1 MRPLRLFEDYSRSE
15 VHDIFAPNIPFTPGA
30 GAWGMSGIIEHQPGE
45 FVLFVTFGR
54 EQGEHRFEEGVT
66 ADGVVTWQSQ
76 PNQTLAD
83 PQIQRLIAHDPERAN
98 VRLFLRTRD
107 RASGGAPMPY
117 TYLGRLAYL
126 MHDAERERPVHF
138 QWQLIEDWPPPNDV
152 LARVGLELTSP
163 TPPTPLPRQGL
174 VETPPPAGRRRI
186 GTSTATFR
194 TRRISDRAVQDARN
208 RQLGLAGER
217 AVAAREREWL
227 GANGRQDL
235 ADAVRHVA
243 DLEGDGAGYDVASF
257 EPDGSERF
265 IEVKTTRGG
274 PETDFFI
281 SANELEFSTRHPQSY
296 VLYRLYSFDP
306 DTEAGNFYVR
316 RGALTQDVS
325 LQLQP
330 VQFRVRVVE
339 SDSG

>member
-1 MRPLRLFEDYSRSE
+1 MTKVIGRLRVRDRWRSVVGFEDR
-15 VHDIFAPNIPFTPGA
+15 PGSDSA
-30 GAWGMSGIIEHQPGE
+30 ATAKSQHHPQ
-45 FVLFVTFGR
+45 LHRHSLGR
-54 EQGEHRFEEGVT
+54 AFEEG
-66 ADGVVTWQSQ
+66 
-76 PNQTLAD
+76 
-83 PQIQRLIAHDPERAN
+83 
-98 VRLFLRTRD
+98 RT
-107 RASGGAPMPY
+107 
-117 TYLGRLAYL
+117 
-126 MHDAERERPVHF
+126 
-138 QWQLIEDWPPPNDV
+138 
-152 LARVGLELTSP
+152 
-163 TPPTPLPRQGL
+163 
-174 VETPPPAGRRRI
+174 

-194 TRRISDRAVQDARN
+194 TRRFSDRAVQDARN

-217 AVAAREREWL
+217 AVVAREREWL

-243 DLEGDGAGYDVASF
+243 ALEGDGAGYDVASF
-257 EPDGSERF
+257 ELDGSERF

-281 SANELEFSTRHPQSY
+281 SANELEFSTRHPQRVVSP
-296 VLYRLYSFDP
+296 LLLDP

-339 SDSG
+339 SD